1 MSRWWCAGGGP
12 RQRCPLRRH
21 PVPSDTSRSDLCPP
35 RPVHSL
41 TATRTASIPLTRG
54 PGNIPGPHV
63 IGLSLQRLI
72 YPLAAAAAAR
82 ERASVPWQPLAA
94 AVSGGAP
101 RERTA
106 GHWIRPW
113 ANVKPLAAQGQR
125 WTTAVESTVGRGD
138 DMWAPRFDLTGP
150 APCPVSFL
158 SPPHVFECFA

>member
-1 MSRWWCAGGGP
+1 MVPGTRVLRPAAAAP
-12 RQRCPLRRH
+12 R
-21 PVPSDTSRSDLCPP
+21 VPSDTCRSDLCP
-35 RPVHSL
+35 RAPVHSL

-72 YPLAAAAAAR
+72 H
-82 ERASVPWQPLAA
+82 PLAA

-113 ANVKPLAAQGQR
+113 ANVKLLAAQGQR

>member
-1 MSRWWCAGGGP
+1 MPGTRVLCPAAAAP
-12 RQRCPLRRH
+12 R
-21 PVPSDTSRSDLCPP
+21 VPSDTSRSDLCPP
-35 RPVHSL
+35 RTRALADGHPNRLFPADPGGRKHS
-41 TATRTASIPLTRG
+41 G
-54 PGNIPGPHV
+54 PACHRAKLAEV
-63 IGLSLQRLI
+63 DSSLGRCCCSS
-72 YPLAAAAAAR
+72 
-82 ERASVPWQPLAA
+82 RASVPWQPLAA

-113 ANVKPLAAQGQR
+113 ANVKLLAAQGQR